1 MLIESRAKI
10 ESLNSKMAEKTPV
23 KSLPQSVSQRYVCRC
38 CNSNFA
44 NNPIDLFRTKSVSNN
59 LLSIIVYVTGVTVCE
74 NDGLPRKI
82 CRNCHSR
89 IRQFSEF
96 KDLCQRSRK
105 EQERAIR
112 QKRGRKMEDSPSTE
126 KEREAK
132 RGAGIERKCTG
143 RQDLQMRFSLINPS
157 VSNVAQKEM
166 ALESHTAS
174 KVRILPKSIRS
185 PEPSQ
190 GIQILANSGLRN
202 CEVCKL
208 KVVRLMS

>member
-1 MLIESRAKI
+1 MPE
-10 ESLNSKMAEKTPV
+10 KMPV
-23 KSLPQSVSQRYVCRC
+23 KSFPQSVSQGYVCRC

-44 NNPIDLFRTKSVSNN
+44 NNPIDLFGAKSVSNN

-96 KDLCQRSRK
+96 KDLCQRSHK
-105 EQERAIR
+105 EHERLIR
-112 QKRGRKMEDSPSTE
+112 QKRGKKMEDSPSTA

-157 VSNVAQKEM
+157 NVAQKEM
-166 ALESHTAS
+166 AQESHTAS

-208 KVVRLMS
+208 KL

>member
-1 MLIESRAKI
+1 MS
-10 ESLNSKMAEKTPV
+10 EKTPV
-23 KSLPQSVSQRYVCRC
+23 KSFPQSVSQGYVCRC

-44 NNPIDLFRTKSVSNN
+44 NNPIDLFGAKSVSNN

-89 IRQFSEF
+89 IREFSEF
-96 KDLCQRSRK
+96 KDLCQRSHK
-105 EQERAIR
+105 EHERLIR
-112 QKRGRKMEDSPSTE
+112 QKRGKKMEDSPSTA

-132 RGAGIERKCTG
+132 RGAGIEGKCTG
-143 RQDLQMRFSLINPS
+143 RQDLQMRFSVINP
-157 VSNVAQKEM
+157 SNVAQKEM
-166 ALESHTAS
+166 AQESHTAS

-208 KVVRLMS
+208 KL